1 MNYRRGFQRIYALLT
16 VGWVAA
22 LLFALPPYRLIFWEP
37 PIDYDALAITAGAT
51 DDSYA
56 TRVRDTK
63 AMAVPPPPGYV
74 LDHSKAWYEA
84 REKQT
89 GWASTDDYSTSKQS
103 PPGPL
108 GPSRTG
114 KFLWLTALLFGPP
127 ALGYFSLFYVGPW
140 IYRGFRSA

>member
-1 MNYRRGFQRIYALLT
+1 MNYRRGFQRIYAVLT
-16 VGWVAA
+16 VGWIATS
-22 LLFALPPYRLIFWEP
+22 LFALPPYRLRFWGP
-37 PIDYDALAITAGAT
+37 PIDYDPLAIKAGAI

-63 AMAVPPPPGYV
+63 AMAVPPPGYI

-84 REKQT
+84 REKQA

-103 PPGPL
+103 PLGPL
-108 GPSRTG
+108 GPSRIG
-114 KFLWLTALLFGPP
+114 KLLRLVALLLGPP